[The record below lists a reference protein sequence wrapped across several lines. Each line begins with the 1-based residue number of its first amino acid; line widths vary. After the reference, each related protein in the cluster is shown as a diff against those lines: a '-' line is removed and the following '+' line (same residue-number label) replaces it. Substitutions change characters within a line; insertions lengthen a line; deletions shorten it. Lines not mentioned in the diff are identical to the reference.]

1 MLMERLNPRVA
12 ADIPASLTD
21 RTFSPTVDVCK
32 ISPMLNS
39 HRLSKVSRIALAVA
53 VAAVPALVSSPA
65 SPVRAVAGA
74 GGTITSYTS
83 GGVDYTVHSFLT
95 TGANTFTVPT
105 GVTSVDYLI
114 VGGGGGGGGA
124 WIDQTGGS
132 GGGGGQVLTGTAT
145 VTPEQDYTVTVG
157 AGGAGGVLSLTPSIA
172 PESGANGSASS
183 AFGQSAGGGYGAI
196 KSFNGFAS
204 PGTGKAGNSGGNLF
218 TGANGVA
225 NGYCQRGG
233 GGAGAGGNGNVGQY
247 VSSGASDI
255 STTGSKGGIGVASTI
270 RTGVST
276 YYGGGGG
283 GAGTGNCAQSGTG
296 AGSGGDGGG
305 GNSATWNGRGVS
317 GTCCSGYDG
326 AANTGGG
333 GGGQSGY
340 QGQGGNGG
348 SGVVV
353 VRYASPQV
361 VTWSPTTA
369 LRTTDSPVTPTAA
382 SSSSG
387 SNITYSVV
395 SHTTTTCTVIA
406 STGELT
412 FTGAGTCTVRATGAA
427 TANVASSSQ
436 DVVFTIS
443 KSSQSALTVTSSSGT
458 FGSPLTLAVSGGSG
472 TGAVSWTVSGSG
484 TADGCSIS
492 GNVLSTTSAG
502 TCKVTATKA
511 SDAMYLSVTSSEAT
525 VTIGR
530 ATQPGLTVTSTSG
543 TVGQPL
549 PIVVTGGNG
558 SGLLSY
564 EVVSG
569 GTTTCTVSAGS
580 LLAGSAGTCI
590 VKVTKGADGSWEVQ
604 ETTATVTF
612 AVAATV
618 APAAVTAGTGATTG
632 GATATQ
638 TGATTPSTVAATT
651 TTVQTEVADATP
663 TVAEVAPGVGA
674 LEVDGELV
682 EATTT
687 RANNELTVSAAGYS
701 VTIAAIDD
709 AGNVMPLS
717 ADGSV
722 LVEPNDRLR
731 ISGSGFAD
739 GTNVDVW
746 MFSTPTLLGNVE
758 VSAEGTLSA
767 TYRVPDDVEP
777 GEHRISLVGKDPE
790 GGDSRF
796 TVGIVVGG
804 SAPLSTTAKVLI
816 AIPIAGAVI
825 FALVLPT
832 TIRRRRRAGAA
843 A

>member
-1 MLMERLNPRVA
+1 MQLG
-12 ADIPASLTD
+12 
-21 RTFSPTVDVCK
+21 TFSPTVVVCN
-32 ISPMLNS
+32 ILPMLNS
-39 HRLSKVSRIALAVA
+39 HRLSRVSRLVLAATLV
-53 VAAVPALVSSPA
+53 AVPAVVSSLA

-74 GGTITSYTS
+74 GGTITTYTS

-145 VTPEQDYTVTVG
+145 VTPEQDYTITVG

-233 GGAGAGGNGNVGQY
+233 GGAGAGGNGYVGQY

-255 STTGSKGGIGVASTI
+255 STTGSKGGIGVASTL

-326 AANTGGG
+326 TANSGGG

-340 QGQGGNGG
+340 QGQGGDGG
-348 SGVVV
+348 SGIVV

-369 LRTTDSPVTPTAA
+369 LSTTDSPVTPTAA
-382 SSSSG
+382 TSSSG

-395 SHTTTTCTVIA
+395 SHTTTTCAVNA

-412 FTGAGTCTVRATGAA
+412 YTGAGTCTVRATGAA
-427 TANVASSSQ
+427 TANVASSFD
-436 DVVFTIS
+436 DVVFTIA
-443 KSSQSALTVTSSSGT
+443 KASQSALTVTSTSAT

-472 TGAVSWTVSGSG
+472 SGAVSWTVSGTG
-484 TADGCSIS
+484 TAGGCSVS

-511 SDAMYLSVTSSEAT
+511 SDATYLAATSSEAT

-569 GTTTCTVSAGS
+569 GTITCTVSAGS

-590 VKVTKGADGSWEVQ
+590 VKVTKGADGSWDAQ

-612 AVAATV
+612 AAAALV
-618 APAAVTAGTGATTG
+618 APAAATATTGAGTTTGGTGAT
-632 GATATQ
+632 Q
-638 TGATTPSTVAATT
+638 TGDTTPVTVAATT
-651 TTVQTEVADATP
+651 TTVQSEVADAAP
-663 TVAEVAPGVGA
+663 TVAEVAPGLGA

-701 VTIAAIDD
+701 VTIAAIDES
-709 AGNVMPLS
+709 GNVMPLS

-758 VSAEGTLSA
+758 VSADGTLSA
-767 TYRVPDDVEP
+767 TYRVPEDAER

-796 TVGIVVGG
+796 TVGIMVGG

-825 FALVLPT
+825 FGLVLPT
-832 TIRRRRRAGAA
+832 TIRRRRKAGATA
-843 A
+843 